1 MARTDC
7 RAPSRRRSSY
17 QTAPEEGPFAIT
29 WLTQTPTDIRP
40 SDVLSHLPTA
50 SHSSIPANVPVLLV
64 TPAFASWI
72 DPSNSFLEDWVNTL
86 FTTSSD
92 HSPQS
97 PLYAVA
103 AVVDKLPDPRNSIGD
118 VKGVSEGTAP
128 VSSESDGLSLL
139 LARGSDVLGKV
150 AEPSR
155 FGGTGTEE
163 PVLVHS
169 IQPARP
175 AVNAET
181 FSAPYTVGLRLANT
195 VFINGNDRTMFGMR
209 WNYDSAAGRFSLNQ
223 CLNLSSCTVV
233 SSANSVRSSL
243 ELPLYPVSRR
253 RKVISSM
260 GNILRQVS
268 KSADGESD
276 EPMPASLE
284 LEESL
289 PRYLAEHHIVNRRVS
304 VWALVEQSDCSPL
317 TETNNQ
323 EHVARAIRKGNR
335 LHRVVSGG
343 GGWGKKQGLLS
354 LDPETN
360 FAEAHGDSLV
370 LDELFRPSGA
380 TTAQEEPLDLPV
392 LEDIPSLSQ
401 IAKPGD
407 YIQFFV
413 SVEPEYR
420 KNDSSGAMSCHFG
433 VSIVR
438 ETPQLDAAERGH
450 SKDLA
455 VLPGYFGALSE
466 KAITYSQPVQNAGS
480 TDEGGECCTKLDI
493 PGCRVTLVS
502 V

>member
-1 MARTDC
+1 MTI
-7 RAPSRRRSSY
+7 SSEL
-17 QTAPEEGPFAIT
+17 TIGAIK
-29 WLTQTPTDIRP
+29 RP

-50 SHSSIPANVPVLLV
+50 SHSNIPSNVPVLLV

-72 DPSNSFLEDWVNTL
+72 DPSNSFLEDWINRL

-97 PLYAVA
+97 HLYAVA

-118 VKGVSEGTAP
+118 AKGDPEGTAP

-139 LARGSDVLGKV
+139 LVRGSDVLGKV
-150 AEPSR
+150 AEPSQ

-175 AVNAET
+175 ALNAET
-181 FSAPYTVGLRLANT
+181 CSAPYEVGLRLANT
-195 VFINGNDRTMFGMR
+195 VFINGNDRTMFAMR
-209 WNYDSAAGRFSLNQ
+209 WDYDSVAGKFSLNQ
-223 CLNLSSCTVV
+223 CLDLSSCTVV

-289 PRYLAEHHIVNRRVS
+289 PRYVAEHNIVDQRVS

-317 TETNNQ
+317 TETHNQ
-323 EHVARAIRKGNR
+323 EHVASAIRKGNK

-360 FAEAHGDSLV
+360 FAEAHGNPLV
-370 LDELFRPSGA
+370 IDELFRPSGA
-380 TTAQEEPLDLPV
+380 TTSQEKPLDLPV
-392 LEDIPSLSQ
+392 LEDISSLSQ

-420 KNDSSGAMSCHFG
+420 QNDSSAEPKDPEGAISCHFG
-433 VSIVR
+433 VSVVR
-438 ETPQLDAAERGH
+438 ETPHLDAAESGL

-455 VLPGYFGALSE
+455 VLPSYFGALSE
-466 KAITYSQPVQNAGS
+466 KAITYSQPVQNAES